1 MNVHCSRILGSHC
14 PKSIGVPCLSLH
26 QRMRELL
33 WWINI
38 HACTV
43 LLLLFYFYVTWDEMK
58 AATSLWERQA
68 LAYWA
73 ARSSG
78 AYDICYSKIDYTAHI
93 EYGIE
98 YRSQRGQPTAAS
110 RRVALVCAMLGD
122 KWPQVGGQRCFVP
135 WQHAAIIFLREK
147 RNWTWGE
154 NREKGRRDHR
164 FFFLF
169 DGRPFLC
176 LLLYMLLPIRCAGLS
191 PVSPFYS
198 HHWASSLM
206 PFCLWSPIVLP
217 FPTVSLPWA

>member
-1 MNVHCSRILGSHC
+1 MFIAPVFLALIAPSRSAF
-14 PKSIGVPCLSLH
+14 PVCLCT
-26 QRMRELL
+26 RELL

-43 LLLLFYFYVTWDEMK
+43 LLFLFYFYVAWDEMK

-98 YRSQRGQPTAAS
+98 NIGAKEGSQQQQADGLLLS
-110 RRVALVCAMLGD
+110 
-122 KWPQVGGQRCFVP
+122 VP
-135 WQHAAIIFLREK
+135 CWA
-147 RNWTWGE
+147 TS
-154 NREKGRRDHR
+154 GRRSEVNGVSCRDNMQRSSSFGKKETEHEER
-164 FFFLF
+164 TERRDEGTTGFSFFFFFLF

-176 LLLYMLLPIRCAGLS
+176 LLLYAIAYSLCWSFSRLPIL
-191 PVSPFYS
+191 
-198 HHWASSLM
+198 
-206 PFCLWSPIVLP
+206 
-217 FPTVSLPWA
+217 